1 MAPSSDVQL
10 SPGKDWQI
18 ETISQVK
25 SNRLVIDPS
34 RGKDPEVLCGF
45 GEKEFYVD
53 LGNKWRNS
61 IRNTGS
67 QHDCPAV
74 LTLIL
79 PVKTLHLRSR
89 PNNVIKAKQAVS
101 TSINISI

>member
-18 ETISQVK
+18 EIISQVK

-45 GEKEFYVD
+45 GEKEHR
-53 LGNKWRNS
+53 NKWRNS

-67 QHDCPAV
+67 QHDCPAL